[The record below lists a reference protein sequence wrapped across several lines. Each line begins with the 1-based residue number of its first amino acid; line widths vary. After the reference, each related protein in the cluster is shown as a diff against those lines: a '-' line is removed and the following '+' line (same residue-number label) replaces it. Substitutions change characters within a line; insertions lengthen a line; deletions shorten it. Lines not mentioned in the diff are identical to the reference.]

1 MKTQAWWNLGVL
13 AGALVAVSPALA
25 AVTTGVGV
33 GSFAGAHVERFE
45 LGADTFT
52 NSHSFANGL
61 SYGSITGTGTLIS
74 TMGLYGLG
82 AASPVTQGKDA
93 DRFFAVSVPGDRF
106 GFSFA
111 GGVNRFGF
119 YGAEADESGV
129 LPGSISNGVFRLAFY
144 DTSNNLLDTVDMA
157 SPASTFAWSQF
168 HGFYSST
175 LIGRV
180 EFVDNGYFVMDN
192 MMFERVTAV
201 PEPQS
206 WALAL
211 TGLLALGAL
220 RRRRADRG

>member
-1 MKTQAWWNLGVL
+1 MKTRAWWNLGVL
-13 AGALVAVSPALA
+13 AGTLVAVSPALA

-33 GSFAGAHVERFE
+33 GSFAGAHVERFD
-45 LGADTFT
+45 LGADTYT

-61 SYGSITGTGTLIS
+61 SYGSLTGPGTMVSHTGF
-74 TMGLYGLG
+74 YGLG
-82 AASPVTQGKDA
+82 DAAPVSQGKDA
-93 DRFFAVSVPGDRF
+93 DRYFAVAVPGDRF
-106 GFSFA
+106 AFSFA

-119 YGAEADESGV
+119 YGAEADESSH
-129 LPGSISNGVFRLAFY
+129 LPGSISNAVFRLAFY
-144 DTSNNLLDTVDMA
+144 DTSNNLLDTVDVA

-192 MMFERVTAV
+192 MMFEKVSAV
-201 PEPQS
+201 PEPQA

-211 TGLLALGAL
+211 TALLGLGAL
-220 RRRRADRG
+220 RRRRAG